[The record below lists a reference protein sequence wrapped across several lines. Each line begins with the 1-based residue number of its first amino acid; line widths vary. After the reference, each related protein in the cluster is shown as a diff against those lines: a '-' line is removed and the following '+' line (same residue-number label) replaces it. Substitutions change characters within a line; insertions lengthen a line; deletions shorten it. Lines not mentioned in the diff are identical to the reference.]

1 MRRSV
6 DDTPES
12 VPHLTIGV
20 DIGGT
25 KVVAGVVDSDGHVI
39 ARVLNQT
46 PDRSKSPTVVEDTIV
61 VSVQELATSYD
72 VHAVGVGAAGFVDT
86 TGSTVMFSPHLS
98 WRDEPLRAAL
108 ESRLG
113 VPVLVDNDA
122 NTTAWAELR
131 FGAARGFQQML
142 CITLG
147 TGIGGALVIDGR
159 VFRGANGMAG
169 EFGHMQ
175 VVPEGRRCECGN
187 RGCWEQYSS
196 GNVLVREA
204 RELVEAQS
212 PAAHQLRELVE
223 GDASRLTGSIVT
235 EAARAGDPTAIE
247 MFREIGDWLG
257 TGLASLT
264 AAFDPEVIIIGGGVS
279 DADDLLLDPAREA
292 LSRKLTGRGFRPAP
306 PVLKAELGPDA
317 GFIGAAD
324 LARLA
329 LADGLL

>member
-1 MRRSV
+1 MTS
-6 DDTPES
+6 
-12 VPHLTIGV
+12 IGV

-25 KVVAGVVDSDGHVI
+25 KVLAGSVSPDGVVAQTV
-39 ARVLNQT
+39 RVHT
-46 PDRSKSPTVVEDTIV
+46 PDRSKRPTAVEDTIV
-61 VSVQELATSYD
+61 LAVNELAD
-72 VHAVGVGAAGFVDT
+72 ANQVAVVGVGAAGFVDAA
-86 TGSTVMFSPHLS
+86 GSTVMFSPHLS
-98 WRDEPLRAAL
+98 WRDEPLKDAL
-108 ESRLG
+108 EERLA

-131 FGAARGFQQML
+131 FGAGRGFQQML

-147 TGIGGALVIDGR
+147 TGIGGALVIDGHI
-159 VFRGANGMAG
+159 FRGANGMAG

-175 VVPEGRRCECGN
+175 VVPDGRRCECGN

-212 PAAHQLRELVE
+212 PAAFQLRDLVE
-223 GDASRLTGSIVT
+223 GDASRLTGPIVT

-257 TGLASLT
+257 TGLAGLT
-264 AAFDPEVIIIGGGVS
+264 AAFDPEVIVIGGGVS

-292 LSRKLTGRGFRPAP
+292 LSRKLTGRGFRPEP

-329 LADGLL
+329 FEDGRL